1 MPVEEVAGTI
11 SELMAEGKILHWGL
25 SEAGEGEIRRAH
37 AVCPLTA
44 IQNRFSM
51 MARWHEALF
60 PVLEEL
66 GIGYVAFSPMAN
78 GLLTCAYGRSAAEG
92 FDAATDYRA
101 SMPQF
106 KQEAYEKNDAL
117 FEFLHRIAAEH
128 GVTTGQISLAWMLGK
143 RPWIIPIPGTSRPER
158 MRENLAA
165 AASGEENGRELLRS
179 PAGRVPRS
187 FSPSARLVGVTRREE
202 PSGAHMEFEQLRQLD
217 AIARTGTISAAAS
230 ALHTSQPSVSR
241 SMRALERE
249 LGCELFERTRNH
261 VELNEAGRLALRHAR
276 AILAEERRMRDA
288 FSELT
293 RTGRTILISSVAPA
307 PVWRLTERV
316 TECLPGTILTSEL
329 VDDEREV
336 ERRLFDR
343 SADLAVTRR
352 PMGLPNVS
360 CTPLMVEN
368 LFVYAPADDE
378 LAGRTSVSFAE
389 LDGRTF
395 IMNSEVGFWGDIV
408 RGAMPNARFI
418 EQRDATVLSQMIRSS
433 DLLGFVTDVAEWR
446 DGDERRVRIPIQDAD
461 AHATFYVV
469 ALLDA
474 PRAVLDIVEELRR

>member
-1 MPVEEVAGTI
+1 
-11 SELMAEGKILHWGL
+11 
-25 SEAGEGEIRRAH
+25 
-37 AVCPLTA
+37 
-44 IQNRFSM
+44 
-51 MARWHEALF
+51 
-60 PVLEEL
+60 
-66 GIGYVAFSPMAN
+66 
-78 GLLTCAYGRSAAEG
+78 
-92 FDAATDYRA
+92 
-101 SMPQF
+101 
-106 KQEAYEKNDAL
+106 
-117 FEFLHRIAAEH
+117 
-128 GVTTGQISLAWMLGK
+128 
-143 RPWIIPIPGTSRPER
+143 
-158 MRENLAA
+158 
-165 AASGEENGRELLRS
+165 
-179 PAGRVPRS
+179 
-187 FSPSARLVGVTRREE
+187 
-202 PSGAHMEFEQLRQLD
+202 MEFEQLRQLD
-217 AIARTGTISAAAS
+217 AIARTGTISAAAA

-241 SMRALERE
+241 SMRALEHE

-288 FSELT
+288 FSEIT

-343 SADLAVTRR
+343 SADLAVTQR

-395 IMNSEVGFWGDIV
+395 LMNSEVGFWGDIV

-446 DGDERRVRIPIQDAD
+446 NGDERRVRIPIQDAD